1 MNRAISISAFVL
13 LAASGRPAFGGD
25 YGAERQWLMENPEAV
40 QALGSMSREEMG
52 QFLQQYQSMSEDEK
66 AMVRNHAKDLQALGP
81 AERSWALANPDAVRQ
96 LGTLSDGE
104 RKKFLD
110 TYKNLSEGEKQKLM
124 ENAGELSKLSPE
136 ERAWALE
143 NPDAVRQLGNVPDAD
158 RDKMMDAYRSVSPET
173 QRVLREGMS
182 GGK

>member
-1 MNRAISISAFVL
+1 MRTITISFV
-13 LAASGRPAFGGD
+13 AALCLSSVATAQD
-25 YGAERQWLMENPEAV
+25 YGAERQWLMEHPEAIK
-40 QALGSMSREEMG
+40 ALGEMPKEDVG
-52 QFLQQYQSMSEDEK
+52 KFLQTYQSLSSEEK
-66 AMVRNHAKDLQALGP
+66 AMVREHAGELQNLGP
-81 AERSWALANPDAVRQ
+81 AERSWALNNPDAVKQ

-110 TYKNLSEGEKQKLM
+110 TYKNLSDGEKQKLM
-124 ENAGELSKLSPE
+124 ENADELGKLSPE

-173 QRVLREGMS
+173 QRILREGMA
-182 GGK
+182 GGQ